1 MNEAARRLG
10 ISLPIVQAPV
20 GSMTTAG
27 PRRGGFPM
35 RRTRDARGHLVQRRT
50 SCASGCARLARSLRK
65 PIGVNLVLAF
75 DVRRHLEVAL
85 EEGVRIISFLLGR
98 SNAVDF
104 VGSRREWSRRAF
116 RRSVHEATL
125 AVQAGVDVLVAQGAE
140 AGGHVRGT
148 RPRDLLMTEV
158 KGIATGLPVLAAGG
172 VADARDVREA
182 LRAGADGVWPG
193 TRFVAS
199 DEAAAHRDYKRL
211 IVESSA
217 ADTLLCD
224 LSDIGWPEAPIAC
237 SEFNRFEP
245 GRPPDARP
253 MAPGP
258 EKVDIVAHFPDGTP
272 IIRYEDAPPIEGT
285 TGDIE
290 SLFPLRRRISG
301 PDRGSPAGRGHR
313 AAPERRPWRV
323 TSRPLDGIRIVT
335 IAINL
340 PGPAAARR
348 LVGLGALV
356 TKVEPPSGDPM
367 AAYHAEWYAAMSASQ
382 DVQRIDLKDGRG
394 TGGAW
399 RAAPVG

>member
-20 GSMTTAG
+20 GSMTTPALAAAVSNAG
-27 PRRGGFPM
+27 GLGMLAGTWYTPDELRLRL
-35 RRTRDARGHLVQRRT
+35 RQTRALT
-50 SCASGCARLARSLRK
+50 SQ

-85 EEGVRIISFLLGR
+85 EEGVRIISFFWGDPTPWI
-98 SNAVDF
+98 SSVHAASGVVVHS
-104 VGSRREWSRRAF
+104 VG
-116 RRSVHEATL
+116 SVHEATL

-148 RPRDLLMTEV
+148 RPRNLLVTEV

-199 DEAAAHRDYKRL
+199 DEAAAHRDYKRR

-224 LSDIGWPEAPIAC
+224 LFDIGWPEAPHRVLRNSTVRAW
-237 SEFNRFEP
+237 EAA
-245 GRPPDARP
+245 GRPAHGARP
-253 MAPGP
+253 G
-258 EKVDIVAHFPDGTP
+258 EGDIVAHFPDGRP

-290 SLFPLRRRISG
+290 SLSLYAGESVDRI
-301 PDRGSPAGRGHR
+301 A
-313 AAPERRPWRV
+313 EV
-323 TSRPLDGIRIVT
+323 L
-335 IAINL
+335 
-340 PGPAAARR
+340 PAADIVRR
-348 LVGLGALV
+348 LSEGLGA
-356 TKVEPPSGDPM
+356 
-367 AAYHAEWYAAMSASQ
+367 
-382 DVQRIDLKDGRG
+382 
-394 TGGAW
+394 
-399 RAAPVG
+399 